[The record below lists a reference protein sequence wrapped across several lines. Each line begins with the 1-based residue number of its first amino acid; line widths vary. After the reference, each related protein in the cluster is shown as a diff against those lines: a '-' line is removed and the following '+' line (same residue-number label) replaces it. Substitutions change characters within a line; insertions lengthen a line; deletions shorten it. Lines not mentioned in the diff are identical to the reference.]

1 MKESCIHKV
10 PQVLQGEHPLVSA
23 SNDRQDSLQTLKKL
37 NIFEKIQEKS
47 LKRHSFQGSKTS
59 SDIRFE
65 KEGIKSINDLY
76 SGFTSNHTFQVSS
89 FNEEFGL
96 IPENIYLEDDD
107 FLKKLIDRYGAINFI
122 RLLSRDLALKD
133 LEMIKNQRQLK
144 NCEIVLK
151 KILLNVGMSYLDID
165 KLLYESFEKTREF
178 LFMNNGDHMVSDTNY
193 MKSYNGK
200 LNDLILDDDASKRR
214 KIRLPVYNKVSSY
227 LFKTM
232 GAGKLRKNID
242 TNDQKKSKHI
252 FPDDYDEDAFNIMK
266 CGNNYPLSLIDKFYF
281 KGLTNSKEVHI
292 NSKPQSYSSS
302 FNKIIPRMA
311 LFDSLGSF
319 ESFLKMPR
327 FGSYFKEKTRFPR
340 YPHTTHFKS
349 ISMAACY
356 VLLYQNSSRSFLY
369 KKKISSMVVEF
380 AWRLVFPLV
389 LDYHQHLIQD
399 YISKSKL
406 KITSLNLGTILSKY
420 FKELN
425 IDHTNSK
432 TFSVNCLYE
441 KITKLKSK
449 TGYYSKSS
457 LNKLTSDTCSHDQ
470 NTSQSDQSDTHSSPI
485 IRETATP
492 TFATTS
498 RSHLFSNS
506 VPRPLEMD
514 TIVPPERQPP
524 TLLPSW
530 NEYYGV
536 DEKPLA
542 DRFGFIYNF
551 SSKIKNFDSKLAEP
565 LEANNKN
572 NCNQSENF
580 DYLEHIDF
588 SKNKRNDEFK
598 LSDISSLKNDS
609 LTTPTSSLHKIM
621 NMENIPLNH
630 NAISSATLTTLNND
644 NSIAQGFI
652 TLDLDKKSKSFA
664 AKFLLRSQ
672 LDICGD
678 NKTKQEL
685 WDSFLRKVQNEKKRD
700 INPNFHGYEGSELI
714 GISELGIA
722 GKVGKQRWKE
732 FRNLV
737 IGGIP
742 IIYRPKI
749 WGECSGAYQLH
760 QPGYYNDLLTL
771 GKDIDPLVVVQID
784 MDVYRTMPNNVFFG
798 GKGPG
803 VPKLKNVLLAF
814 SRHNT
819 QIGYCQGMNVIAAM
833 LLLTHATEEDAFYV
847 LVSIVENILPPYYF
861 TPDLLASRA
870 DQRVLTR
877 YVSELCPRIHN
888 HFKKLSVDLEAV
900 TFNWFLTV
908 FTDCLSPEVLFR
920 VFDLLFI
927 EGNVYLFRVSI
938 AIIKNKEK
946 QILACTSPA
955 SVYSLL
961 KNLSSEPFNID
972 SFIRETY
979 ENKKQIRIKDVMR
992 LRDIEIRKLKL
1003 EIENAKLQEAVN
1015 KS

>member
-1 MKESCIHKV
+1 MIGRNLCIKGFK
-10 PQVLQGEHPLVSA
+10 LFNIIDFYRE
-23 SNDRQDSLQTLKKL
+23 NLKL
-37 NIFEKIQEKS
+37 DIFEKIQDKS
-47 LKRHSFQGSKTS
+47 LKRSPFQGSKGLPN
-59 SDIRFE
+59 IGFE
-65 KEGIKSINDLY
+65 KGGIKSIDELY
-76 SGFTSNHTFQVSS
+76 SGLASNHTFDVSS
-89 FNEEFGL
+89 FDQEFGL
-96 IPENIYLEDDD
+96 VSENIYLEDNY
-107 FLKKLIDRYGAINFI
+107 FIEKLIDRYGAVNFI
-122 RLLSRDLALKD
+122 RLLLRDLALKD
-133 LEMIKNQRQLK
+133 LQIIENQKQSKNS
-144 NCEIVLK
+144 EIVLK
-151 KILLNVGMSYLDID
+151 KMLLNAGISYLDIE
-165 KLLYESFEKTREF
+165 KRLYESFEKTRGF
-178 LFMNNGDHMVSDTNY
+178 LFMNNGDHMVSDTYY
-193 MKSYNGK
+193 MKSCNERLESLL
-200 LNDLILDDDASKRR
+200 LNDDASKR
-214 KIRLPVYNKVSSY
+214 KKTRLPVYNKVSSY

-232 GAGKLRKNID
+232 GTGKLRKNID
-242 TNDQKKSKHI
+242 MYDQRKSEHI
-252 FPDDYDEDAFNIMK
+252 FQDGHDKDAFNIIK
-266 CGNNYPLSLIDKFYF
+266 RSNNYPSLTHKFYF
-281 KGLTNSKEVHI
+281 KGLPNSEKVHI
-292 NSKPQSYSSS
+292 NSKAQSYSSS
-302 FNKIIPRMA
+302 FNKIITRMA
-311 LFDSLGSF
+311 LFDSFGSF
-319 ESFLKMPR
+319 ESFLKMPG

-349 ISMAACY
+349 ISMAACC
-356 VLLYQNSSRSFLY
+356 VLLYQNSSRSFLC
-369 KKKISSMVVEF
+369 KKKMSSMVVEF

-406 KITSLNLGTILSKY
+406 KITGLNLSTLLSKC

-425 IDHTNSK
+425 IDHTDSK
-432 TFSVNCLYE
+432 TFSVDSLYE
-441 KITKLKSK
+441 KIIKLKSK
-449 TGYYSKSS
+449 TGYFSKGFS
-457 LNKLTSDTCSHDQ
+457 NKLTFDTSSHGQ
-470 NTSQSDQSDTHSSPI
+470 NISQSDQSDTHSSSV

-492 TFATTS
+492 TFTTAS
-498 RSHLFSNS
+498 RSCLFSDS

-530 NEYYGV
+530 NEYYRL

-551 SSKIKNFDSKLAEP
+551 SSKIKNLNSKSAQP
-565 LEANNKN
+565 IEANNKS
-572 NCNQSENF
+572 NCNHSESL

-598 LSDISSLKNDS
+598 SSDISLKNDS
-609 LTTPTSSLHKIM
+609 LITSTSSLHKIM
-621 NMENIPLNH
+621 NMENTPLNN
-630 NAISSATLTTLNND
+630 NAISSATSTTLNND

-652 TLDLDKKSKSFA
+652 TLDLDKKSKSFE

-672 LDICGD
+672 LDIYGD
-678 NKTKQEL
+678 SKTKQEL
-685 WDSFLRKVQNEKKRD
+685 WDSFLRKVQNEKRRN

-722 GKVGKQRWKE
+722 GKVGKQRLKE

-771 GKDIDPLVVVQID
+771 GKDIDPIVVVQID

-803 VPKLKNVLLAF
+803 VLKLKNVLLAF

-938 AIIKNKEK
+938 AIIKNIEK

-961 KNLSSEPFNID
+961 KNLSLEHFNID

-979 ENKKQIRIKDVMR
+979 ENKKQIRTKDVMR

-1003 EIENAKLQEAVN
+1003 EIENSKLQEAVN
-1015 KS
+1015 

>member
-1 MKESCIHKV
+1 M
-10 PQVLQGEHPLVSA
+10 QVIQEEHPLTPPI
-23 SNDRQDSLQTLKKL
+23 NDHLDSLKTLKKI
-37 NIFEKIQEKS
+37 NNFEIS
-47 LKRHSFQGSKTS
+47 LK
-59 SDIRFE
+59 
-65 KEGIKSINDLY
+65 N
-76 SGFTSNHTFQVSS
+76 TFQDDKISSNSQLEDKRVKSMNNVCSGLSSNDTFDISS
-89 FNEEFGL
+89 FNKEFDM
-96 IPENIYLEDDD
+96 IPENIYLEDDE
-107 FLKKLIDRYGAINFI
+107 FLQKLIDRYGTINFV
-122 RLLSRDLALKD
+122 RLLLRDLASKD
-133 LEMIKNQRQLK
+133 LQMAENQKQSK

-151 KILLNVGMSYLDID
+151 KMLLNAGVSYLDIE
-165 KLLYESFEKTREF
+165 KSLHESFEKTRES
-178 LFMNNGDHMVSDTNY
+178 LFINNGEHMISDMNY
-193 MKSYNGK
+193 TKSYNGK
-200 LNDLILDDDASKRR
+200 LDDLILDDDASKR
-214 KIRLPVYNKVSSY
+214 KKMRLAVHNKVSNY

-232 GAGKLRKNID
+232 GIGKIRKNID
-242 TNDQKKSKHI
+242 MNDQRKSEHI
-252 FPDDYDEDAFNIMK
+252 HEDEHDKSSHEIMK
-266 CGNNYPLSLIDKFYF
+266 GGNNYPLSLIDKFYF
-281 KGLTNSKEVHI
+281 KGLSNSKEVRI
-292 NSKPQSYSSS
+292 NSKSQSYSSS
-302 FNKIIPRMA
+302 FNKIIHGMT

-319 ESFLKMPR
+319 ESFLKMPG
-327 FGSYFKEKTRFPR
+327 FGSYFKEKTHFPK
-340 YPHTTHFKS
+340 YHHATHYKS

-356 VLLYQNSSRSFLY
+356 VLLYRNSGTSFLY
-369 KKKISSMVVEF
+369 KKKISSMIVEF
-380 AWRLVFPLV
+380 AWRLIFPLV

-406 KITSLNLGTILSKY
+406 KITNLNLDTILSKC

-425 IDHTNSK
+425 IDHVNSK
-432 TFSVNCLYE
+432 TFSIDRLYE
-441 KITKLKSK
+441 KVIKLKSK
-449 TGYYSKSS
+449 TGYYSKTS
-457 LNKLTSDTCSHDQ
+457 LNKLTSDIYSQDQ
-470 NTSQSDQSDTHSSPI
+470 NISQSDQSDTHSSPI

-492 TFATTS
+492 TFTTASKS
-498 RSHLFSNS
+498 RLSSNS
-506 VPRPLEMD
+506 VSRPLEMD

-530 NEYYGV
+530 NEYYRV

-551 SSKIKNFDSKLAEP
+551 SSKVKNLNSKIAQP
-565 LEANNKN
+565 IEANNKN
-572 NCNQSENF
+572 ISNQPENL
-580 DYLEHIDF
+580 DYLENMGF
-588 SKNKRNDEFK
+588 SKNKRNDKFK
-598 LSDISSLKNDS
+598 SSDISLKNNS

-621 NMENIPLNH
+621 NMENIQLNH
-630 NAISSATLTTLNND
+630 NAISSPTLTALNND
-644 NSIAQGFI
+644 NSIARGFI
-652 TLDLDKKSKSFA
+652 TLDLDKSKNFPA
-664 AKFLLRSQ
+664 RFLLRSQ
-672 LDICGD
+672 LDIYGD

-685 WDSFLRKVQNEKKRD
+685 WDSFLRKVQNEKKRN
-700 INPNFHGYEGSELI
+700 INPNFYGYEDSELI
-714 GISELGIA
+714 GISELGIS

-732 FRNLV
+732 FKNLV

-742 IIYRPKI
+742 IMYRPKI

-771 GKDIDPLVVVQID
+771 GKDIDPIVVVQID

-803 VPKLKNVLLAF
+803 VPKLRNVLLAF

-908 FTDCLSPEVLFR
+908 FTDCLSPEILFR

-938 AIIKNKEK
+938 AIIKCKEK

-955 SVYSLL
+955 SVYSFL

-972 SFIRETY
+972 SFIRTTY
-979 ENKKQIRIKDVMR
+979 ENKKHIRIKDVMR

-1003 EIENAKLQEAVN
+1003 EIENAKLQDAVN
-1015 KS
+1015 QS